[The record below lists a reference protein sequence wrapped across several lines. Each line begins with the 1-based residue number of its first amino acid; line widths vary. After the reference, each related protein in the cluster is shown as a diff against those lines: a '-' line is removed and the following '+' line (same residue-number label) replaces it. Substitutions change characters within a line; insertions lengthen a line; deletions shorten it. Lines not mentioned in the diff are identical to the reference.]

1 MKRREERAAAAVEFA
16 LVMPLLLAFLFGII
30 VFGVIFAQDL
40 ARGNSA
46 RQAARV
52 GVVEGRTCTEL
63 LAEIDETIDTIGVG
77 DHTDL
82 DAVAITRNGGSA
94 CGDEGPCAGS
104 AEGDS
109 VRVELIYRAEPMLPV
124 PGVGTIEITG
134 EGQFR
139 CEYR

>member
-1 MKRREERAAAAVEFA
+1 MKRRDERAAAALEFA

-30 VFGVIFAQDL
+30 AFGVIFAQHL
-40 ARGNSA
+40 ALGNSA
-46 RQAARV
+46 RQVARF

-63 LAEIDETIDTIGVG
+63 LAEIDETVGTIGID

-82 DAVAITRNGGSA
+82 DGVAITRNGDNA

-109 VRVELIYRAEPMLPV
+109 IRVELIYRAEPIMPV

-134 EGQFR
+134 VGQFR
-139 CEYR
+139 CEYS

>member
-1 MKRREERAAAAVEFA
+1 MEVDAHTSALERCACLPHAAQRVEVRPLRRRA
-16 LVMPLLLAFLFGII
+16 
-30 VFGVIFAQDL
+30 
-40 ARGNSA
+40 
-46 RQAARV
+46 
-52 GVVEGRTCTEL
+52 EL
-63 LAEIDETIDTIGVG
+63 LAEIDETIDTIGIE

-104 AEGDS
+104 AEADS
-109 VRVELIYRAEPMLPV
+109 IRVELIYRAEPMLPV